1 MADTLTGEAWHN
13 EQRRRSQDLIRVK
26 NPTDKDFILI
36 YENERFVIPNKYKD
50 IGYGPGQRV
59 MQRYLAERYTTKM
72 VDQLIFGEADQKL
85 EATKEKLIKRGA
97 TDIEYNANMEMM
109 GVKGQRSDNPDVRR
123 PYEDEIWMG
132 IEEEFGVDRDFVTPD
147 VPRPMDMV
155 DPFERLKDKRVS
167 EAAKTISPIEEKPAQ
182 PPKFTNVPKKHDLSE
197 VAK

>member
-1 MADTLTGEAWHN
+1 MADQTLQGEAWHN

-26 NPTDKDFILI
+26 NPTDRDFVLV
-36 YENERFVIPNKYKD
+36 YENERFIIPNKYKD

-72 VDQLIFGEADQKL
+72 VDQLIFNDADQKL

-109 GVKGQRSDNPDVRR
+109 NVKGMRSDNPDIRR
-123 PYEDEIWMG
+123 PYEDDIWMG
-132 IEEEFGVDRDFVTPD
+132 IEEEFGVDRDFIEPEQ
-147 VPRPMDMV
+147 PKPMDMV
-155 DPFERLKDKRVS
+155 DPFERLKDKRV
-167 EAAKTISPIEEKPAQ
+167 ADHLKTPAVIAEKPMEA
-182 PPKFTNVPKKHDLSE
+182 PKKKHDLTE